1 VPTISSQRRFS
12 AAIELTT
19 RNAEAVFSAVEPDI
33 KGFVEGSSTSHVKL
47 IDDKILLDIES
58 NDLSHLRASLN
69 SYLRLMKTAINCL
82 DITL

>member
-1 VPTISSQRRFS
+1 MSSRRRFS
-12 AAIELTT
+12 AAVELTAG
-19 RNAEAVFSAVEPDI
+19 NAEAVFSAVQPDI
-33 KGFVEGSSTSHVKL
+33 RSFAEAHSTCHIKL